1 MVKRINR
8 LLLALI
14 MAAMLVGAGV
24 FVPTV
29 KAQPPQPLEEVVVT
43 DTKLKLEETETE
55 DYDPWEPFN
64 EKMFNFNYKLD
75 RYVVKPVA
83 KVYNEIVLD
92 GEKQAIANLLDNIR
106 VPKRFVNSLLQ
117 GKFKGAARE
126 VARFVINTTLG
137 VGGMADVAKY
147 QFHLEKSDEDTGQ
160 TFGYYGAGPGPYL
173 VLPFLPPMDVRD
185 GIGYVV
191 DLALDPLTY
200 VLPAGPSL
208 GRYTEDMV
216 NNRAQNLDTYQSV
229 EEATVDLYSAV
240 RNGYLTRRKQ
250 QIAE

>member
-1 MVKRINR
+1 MVMKIDR
-8 LLLALI
+8 LVLVSI
-14 MAAMLVGAGV
+14 MAVTLVGAGV

-29 KAQPPQPLEEVVVT
+29 KAQAPQPLEEVVVT

-75 RYVVKPVA
+75 RYVIKPVA

-137 VGGMADVAKY
+137 VAGMADVAKY
-147 QFHLEKSDEDTGQ
+147 QFHLEQSNEDTGQ
-160 TFGYYGAGPGPYL
+160 TFGYYGAGAGPYL

-185 GIGYVV
+185 GIGYVF

-240 RNGYLTRRKQ
+240 RNGYLTKRKQ
-250 QIAE
+250 QISE